1 MRNRV
6 IKAFNNVAE
15 KNALICFAEQK
26 AMRERLPAGDEQSK
40 FHELQKK
47 TESLESELQSVQ
59 EQLQTILHYERRG
72 DRASKNKQRQQPVTT
87 VAVAQKDISKM
98 RWRDGRNAPQK
109 MFRGAV
115 IVHGNTAYIRPNVSE
130 KVYAYQ
136 NIAGEERWSLLPVNP
151 YKNFGLVVIDGVL
164 TSVGGEKSPCC
175 TNELLSLREVG
186 KSKQWSEIL
195 PSMPTRR
202 HSAACVTTKEVL
214 VAIGGSVSQHTRT
227 DIVEVMNIESKQW
240 TEVSSLLKKY
250 TSLSATICEDKLYL
264 AGGNTE
270 FLSQSG
276 GKAVFACYLPDI
288 LQSKKPEST
297 TQSLWKEISSLPVTG
312 STLVTF
318 CGCIL
323 AIGGRNDS
331 HQPTPD
337 VFIYDPFTDSWTVT
351 NKTLSSK
358 SWCFAVC
365 LPEDLLVVVWGVNTD
380 NSNDSTVQ
388 YLQ

>member
-47 TESLESELQSVQ
+47 AELLESELQSVQ

-151 YKNFGLVVIDGVL
+151 YENFGLVVIDGVL

-214 VAIGGSVSQHTRT
+214 VAIGGSVSQHTRS
-227 DIVEVMNIESKQW
+227 DIVEVMNIETKQW
-240 TEVSSLLKKY
+240 TEVSSL
-250 TSLSATICEDKLYL
+250 
-264 AGGNTE
+264 
-270 FLSQSG
+270 
-276 GKAVFACYLPDI
+276 
-288 LQSKKPEST
+288 
-297 TQSLWKEISSLPVTG
+297 
-312 STLVTF
+312 
-318 CGCIL
+318 
-323 AIGGRNDS
+323 
-331 HQPTPD
+331 
-337 VFIYDPFTDSWTVT
+337 
-351 NKTLSSK
+351 
-358 SWCFAVC
+358 
-365 LPEDLLVVVWGVNTD
+365 
-380 NSNDSTVQ
+380 
-388 YLQ
+388 

>member
-1 MRNRV
+1 MLDYLLWYPPNVAIISLRNRV

-15 KNALICFAEQK
+15 KNALICFAEPK

-59 EQLQTILHYERRG
+59 
-72 DRASKNKQRQQPVTT
+72 
-87 VAVAQKDISKM
+87 AQKDISKM

-109 MFRGAV
+109 MFRGTV

-186 KSKQWSEIL
+186 KSKEWSEIL

-214 VAIGGSVSQHTRT
+214 VAIGGSVSQHTRS
-227 DIVEVMNIESKQW
+227 DIVEVMNIETKQW
-240 TEVSSLLKKY
+240 TEVSSL
-250 TSLSATICEDKLYL
+250 
-264 AGGNTE
+264 
-270 FLSQSG
+270 
-276 GKAVFACYLPDI
+276 
-288 LQSKKPEST
+288 
-297 TQSLWKEISSLPVTG
+297 
-312 STLVTF
+312 
-318 CGCIL
+318 
-323 AIGGRNDS
+323 
-331 HQPTPD
+331 
-337 VFIYDPFTDSWTVT
+337 
-351 NKTLSSK
+351 
-358 SWCFAVC
+358 
-365 LPEDLLVVVWGVNTD
+365 
-380 NSNDSTVQ
+380 
-388 YLQ
+388 